1 MDLKLCTLVNHDQVN
16 NTANF
21 QYNQSHI
28 KRDMALQSC
37 QRIATYSK
45 FVEIFKFLRFRL
57 TSNFDPRYN
66 FSDINF

>member
-1 MDLKLCTLVNHDQVN
+1 MDLKLRTLVNHDQVN

-21 QYNQSHI
+21 QFNQSHI

-45 FVEIFKFLRFRL
+45 FVEIFKFLRSRL
-57 TSNFDPRYN
+57 TSNYYPNYN
-66 FSDINF
+66 F